1 MLDYTGPTM
10 TQQGPPPPIEDASS
24 RPEWQLPRG
33 VAGGAWQYI
42 QTGRIAEDYDEYF
55 AHNRL
60 FDFDQQVV
68 AETFSSPGL
77 VVDLGCGTG
86 RNLLPLA
93 KRGFTCLGV
102 DLSEHMLRILGEKSR
117 REELSIWR
125 VRANLVELDFV
136 RTGSAQYCVCLFS
149 TLGMVRGRQNRR
161 RVLAHAHRVLK
172 PGGLLVIHV
181 HNFWYSFLG
190 PLGRGWALRHLL
202 GVPFSRDLE
211 LGDKFFQYRGIPNMF
226 LHTFGRS
233 EFRRALVGAG
243 FKIDRFIPLHPAR
256 QRSLPFPWLFGRL
269 RANGWIA
276 VCRKP
281 ADA

>member
-1 MLDYTGPTM
+1 M
-10 TQQGPPPPIEDASS
+10 TEQGPPPPIEDAPS

-33 VAGGAWQYI
+33 VTSGAWQYI
-42 QTGRIAEDYDEYF
+42 QTGNIAENYDEYF
-55 AHNRL
+55 AHNQL
-60 FDFDQQVV
+60 FDFDQRVV

-125 VRANLVELDFV
+125 VRANLVELDFI
-136 RTGSAQYCVCLFS
+136 RTRSAQYCVCLFS

-161 RVLAHAHRVLK
+161 RVLAHAHRILK

-181 HNFWYSFLG
+181 HNFWYSFFG

-202 GVPFSRDLE
+202 GVPFSPDIE

-226 LHTFGRS
+226 LHSFGRS
-233 EFRRALVGAG
+233 EFRRALVGEG
-243 FKIDRFIPLHPAR
+243 FKIDRFIPLHPTR
-256 QRSLPFPWLFGRL
+256 QQSLPFPWLFGRL

-276 VCRKP
+276 VCRKLG
-281 ADA
+281 DA